1 MSNPNR
7 LEKNLEILDKLS
19 HYLKENPMIRFGQ
32 ALSNLNLATHR
43 KQNDEYTQGYDRT
56 GYDDIF
62 FEEPEETLDKMRNV
76 NKESGERAES
86 QGLHIEHLTW
96 EQVMEKYGDVLT
108 EKEIEKLK
116 SQL

>member
-1 MSNPNR
+1 MSPNR
-7 LEKNLEILDKLS
+7 LEKNLEVLDKLF
-19 HYLKENPMIRFGQ
+19 HYLKENPTIRFGQ

-43 KQNDEYTQGYDRT
+43 LKET
-56 GYDDIF
+56 GVEDIF
-62 FEEPEETLDKMRNV
+62 YEEPEETLTKMRNF
-76 NKESGERAES
+76 NKESDERAKS